1 MPILDPLTCG
11 FVKVI
16 TFEVLTAKHA
26 MQQRSDENVG
36 QFKHRIFNKHYN
48 RLQSIFGDAIFNVP
62 FNTFRN
68 KYHQIVEQ
76 IRGIA
81 KKNVLEKSEIISV
94 FDQKTWSQLSPEKK
108 SLHSILDCQE
118 CLKNYKS
125 TLAKFPVKG
134 PLLKLKAEKYG
145 LMKEKVLR
153 DVTNK
158 TISSLDRQFKENF
171 GTTFSNQVKKMKIME
186 NHINKKERNSADK
199 TKVAREIVKNIEK
212 QFNESSVER

>member
-1 MPILDPLTCG
+1 
-11 FVKVI
+11 
-16 TFEVLTAKHA
+16 
-26 MQQRSDENVG
+26 MQ
-36 QFKHRIFNKHYN
+36 
-48 RLQSIFGDAIFNVP
+48 
-62 FNTFRN
+62 
-68 KYHQIVEQ
+68 
-76 IRGIA
+76 
-81 KKNVLEKSEIISV
+81 KKKKKKSEIISV

-108 SLHSILDCQE
+108 SLHSILE

-125 TLAKFPVKG
+125 TLAKFPIKG

-171 GTTFSNQVKKMKIME
+171 GTTFSNQVKKMKIMG